1 MGQGAFDVITAD
13 AQVNASDNVL
23 LMDCSFRL
31 RHHGA
36 SFDEATSSW
45 HRQMD
50 SPSAIARNVG
60 HEPPLG
66 GLVVSGHAGGF
77 ASMLQRVA
85 IGATWGQKSRQCGRQ
100 DLRQNPT
107 STSQGPWNGQK
118 EPWNRQNGPN
128 GAGYGSN
135 SGAGLFGGSGRSG
148 FFTEVGSLS
157 HSRARKWAS
166 GNGDIGALVA
176 RQNTPIQGRTDE
188 SRQPL
193 AYAEPGWQPHPRD
206 MAKEQK
212 GRKRANA
219 GRQNGRARN
228 PLRKVGNRGRRSFLK
243 KLEGVGPGSQALEQ
257 AIKNLEDGFY
267 ADSSKGGRESRCQKV
282 LEIARRVACG
292 DPFPLTRHTV
302 VATAACLKLAKLVSA
317 DQYLGVLKCM
327 HVEEG
332 YGMSE
337 HLSRVFAQCKR
348 SLKRDRGPENR
359 APEYRI
365 DKIEK
370 AWLNWRC
377 KGNQGIQKPVL
388 AYVWAAHWMLREI
401 ELRECLIRD
410 ILLNE
415 EEKQVTL
422 TIRKSKTDQSAAG
435 TRRTL
440 KCVCQPCTG
449 ETECVWSMALLALKA
464 GRGRDPDEPLFVTNQ
479 GNKTTKATMVAAW
492 NKLLMSGIR
501 GHSPRRSG
509 AMRYVRAGLQIQ
521 ELAFLG
527 RWRSAA
533 VLRYAEEAL
542 REMPTNGR
550 LEQPLARTSLETLEK
565 LPEDP
570 VEKKDQASVPKNTA
584 VKQEDEPL
592 VMENT
597 EELVGRSEK
606 TLFVKATTRTPFR
619 PAHLV
624 TMANWRVPMASW
636 TTACG
641 WKFAANPSGFKFV
654 IEVTT
659 DMHKCSKCKIAA
671 EVRDEVRE
679 VPEWRTHM
687 PNVGK

>member
-1 MGQGAFDVITAD
+1 MRTPPKGA
-13 AQVNASDNVL
+13 
-23 LMDCSFRL
+23 
-31 RHHGA
+31 
-36 SFDEATSSW
+36 
-45 HRQMD
+45 
-50 SPSAIARNVG
+50 
-60 HEPPLG
+60 
-66 GLVVSGHAGGF
+66 
-77 ASMLQRVA
+77 
-85 IGATWGQKSRQCGRQ
+85 
-100 DLRQNPT
+100 
-107 STSQGPWNGQK
+107 
-118 EPWNRQNGPN
+118 
-128 GAGYGSN
+128 
-135 SGAGLFGGSGRSG
+135 
-148 FFTEVGSLS
+148 
-157 HSRARKWAS
+157 
-166 GNGDIGALVA
+166 
-176 RQNTPIQGRTDE
+176 
-188 SRQPL
+188 
-193 AYAEPGWQPHPRD
+193 
-206 MAKEQK
+206 
-212 GRKRANA
+212 
-219 GRQNGRARN
+219 
-228 PLRKVGNRGRRSFLK
+228 
-243 KLEGVGPGSQALEQ
+243 
-257 AIKNLEDGFY
+257 
-267 ADSSKGGRESRCQKV
+267 RESRCQKV
-282 LEIARRVACG
+282 LEIARRVAGG

-317 DQYLGVLKCM
+317 DQYLGMLKCM

-332 YGMSE
+332 YSLSE

-359 APEYRI
+359 APEFRI

-370 AWLNWRC
+370 AWLSWRC
-377 KGNQGIQKPVL
+377 KGNQSIQRPVL

-415 EEKQVTL
+415 NEKQVTL

-440 KCVCQPCTG
+440 KCVCRPCTG
-449 ETECVWSMALLALKA
+449 GTECVWSIALLALKVA
-464 GRGRDPDEPLFVTNQ
+464 RGRDPDEPLFITNQ
-479 GNKTTKATMVAAW
+479 GDKTTKATMVAAW
-492 NKLLMSGIR
+492 NKLLMDGIR

-550 LEQPLARTSLETLEK
+550 LEQPLASASLEMVEK
-565 LPEDP
+565 LPEDVAKEKDP
-570 VEKKDQASVPKNTA
+570 ATVVNSTVAEEKKC
-584 VKQEDEPL
+584 EPP

-597 EELVGRSEK
+597 EELVGKSEK
-606 TLFVKATTRTPFR
+606 KLFVKATTRTPFR

-636 TTACG
+636 STACG

-654 IEVTT
+654 IEDTT
-659 DMHKCSKCKIAA
+659 DMHKCSKCKAA
-671 EVRDEVRE
+671 AGVRDDVKE